1 MSIFM
6 AEMASLL
13 KELQNGTNCM
23 FIGQTRMFIGQTQ
36 SELANSRVNGV
47 AAKVNTLIGCNF
59 ELGQVIKFNFFMSIY
74 PIIVTMNQ
82 NFHQNP

>member
-1 MSIFM
+1 M

-23 FIGQTRMFIGQTQ
+23 LIGQTQ
-36 SELANSRVNGV
+36 PELANLRVNGV

-59 ELGQVIKFNFFMSIY
+59 ESGQVMKFNFFVSIY
-74 PIIVTMNQ
+74 PIQLKAHVGINAAIEAMQ
-82 NFHQNP
+82 